1 MRSCRTASIV
11 AFSALGAMLAIAA
24 CRDAER
30 PEVPPLTTAHP
41 DGKPI
46 LASSRPSSTASDATE
61 GGAIVSMNAP
71 LEPPVKAKFFDAPAK
86 LEAALC
92 QRVLVAVVKGKVVAM
107 NETLAAGDVLVV
119 AHGESFEATGAGT
132 LVWASIA
139 IPDCAVLSRPPPA
152 KAVVRGA
159 AAAKLEW
166 AHGTMAARLDVA
178 PPNAPDAKGPGK
190 PDAGAKQVAALS
202 PELYL
207 GRLEGTSPVAE
218 HIHSTQW
225 EILAA
230 FEGSGTFVLDG
241 TEGRL
246 GPRQIV
252 MVPPGAK
259 HAWKPEPG
267 SRLVAVQMYTP
278 PGPEQRFA
286 ALAAAEKDAGA
297 KDAGIGLTD
306 IGRQ

>member
-1 MRSCRTASIV
+1 MRSCRTASII
-11 AFSALGAMLAIAA
+11 AFSALGATLAIAS

-30 PEVPPLTTAHP
+30 PEVPPLTTARP

-46 LASSRPSSTASDATE
+46 LGPSSATLLGDATD
-61 GGAIVSMNAP
+61 GGAGVSMNAP

-86 LEAALC
+86 LEAAVC
-92 QRVLVAVVKGKVVAM
+92 QRVLVAVVKGKIVAM

-119 AHGESFEATGAGT
+119 AHGDSFEATGAGT
-132 LVWASIA
+132 LVWASVA
-139 IPDCAVLSRPPPA
+139 IPDCAVLSRPAPA
-152 KAVVRGA
+152 KTVVRGA

-166 AHGTMAARLDVA
+166 AHGTMTARLDVA
-178 PPNAPDAKGPGK
+178 PPNGTDAKGAGK
-190 PDAGAKQVAALS
+190 PDAGAKPTLS

-207 GRLEGTSPVAE
+207 GRLDGTGAVAE
-218 HIHSTQW
+218 HIHATQW

-230 FEGSGTFVLDG
+230 VEASGTFVLDG

-278 PGPEQRFA
+278 PGPEQRFV

-297 KDAGIGLTD
+297 KDGGTGLIDT
-306 IGRQ
+306 GRQ